1 MAAVE
6 STRLRLAAARRPRR
20 SHAERRAETRAKII
34 DGVVESIAD
43 IGLAATTATE
53 IARRSGATW
62 GAVQHHFGDK
72 DGLMSAV
79 LEESFNRFAER
90 IDAIPVA
97 GTDLEQRSRLF
108 VNAAWQHFSSRHY
121 QPTFEILVVHMRRKP
136 VQGGDGE
143 QSQSWQE
150 RMTRAWDAVWTRVFA
165 DAPIP
170 RSRSLLLQHYCI
182 SVLSGLAST
191 LTLAGE
197 TAAGDGKPG
206 GFGLQDREL
215 EMLAATLTRELS
227 G

>member
-1 MAAVE
+1 
-6 STRLRLAAARRPRR
+6 
-20 SHAERRAETRAKII
+20 
-34 DGVVESIAD
+34 
-43 IGLAATTATE
+43 
-53 IARRSGATW
+53 
-62 GAVQHHFGDK
+62 
-72 DGLMSAV
+72 MSAV

-121 QPTFEILVVHMRRKP
+121 QATFEILVVHMRRKP